1 MKLIKPL
8 AIAATIIIILNII
21 LFAFGLIGQ
30 LLFWVVIIA
39 IAIIAYFGIPY
50 LKELE
55 EKNLSEK

>member
-8 AIAATIIIILNII
+8 AIAATIIIILNIV
-21 LFAFGLIGQ
+21 LFAFGLIGP

-39 IAIIAYFGIPY
+39 MAILAYFGIPY
-50 LKELE
+50 LKELQ